1 MAFDGIVTKVLVNEF
16 KNDLIGGKIDQIYQN
31 DKNTILLKIY
41 ANQVHFSLNICIDAH
56 NCRINLTTN
65 QKKNPPVA
73 PNFCMLLR
81 KYLIGGRISN
91 VETFGLERLVKIDI
105 NILNDFNEI
114 ETKSLIIELMGK
126 HSNVILLNNKN
137 IIIDALRHITATDDL
152 YRDILPSRL
161 YSFPISNKQDYTK
174 LNSFDEFYS
183 LIENNLNFEGNS
195 ISEYFSKIISDTF
208 AGFSLSFVKN
218 AIEKCNIQNTN
229 KENLQKL
236 YNYFNNVLSFNNLT
250 FENLYKKDK
259 LYDYVLTWSD
269 EVPLNDQKYKLN
281 NFIDDFYFNRETKE
295 TFTNYRNSILKM
307 ILDLLKKY
315 NSRLMSINSKLKD
328 CDEMD
333 KYKLFGELITA
344 NLYKLSNTH
353 TDYIELENYYD
364 NNNLIK
370 IPLDKKY
377 SPNLNAKK
385 YFKKYSKLK
394 NALEIVSIQK
404 KETEQELDYI
414 QSIVYELE
422 TATTLEEIQDIF
434 EEISENV
441 IFKNSLK
448 LNKKEKT
455 KSSKKKKQEKHYS
468 PLHFEVDDFDL
479 YVGRNNKENDWLTFT
494 FANKSDI
501 WFHTKDIHG
510 SHVILKC
517 GDSEVSDDT
526 LVKCAKIAAE
536 HSKAKNSSNVPVDYC
551 KVKFVKKPNGSKPGM
566 VIFTNNKT
574 IYVNPLNSY

>member
-41 ANQVHFSLNICIDAH
+41 ANQTHFSLNICIDAH

-65 QKKNPPVA
+65 QKKNPLVA

-91 VETFGLERLVKIDI
+91 IETFGLERLVKIDI

-152 YRDILPSRL
+152 YRDILPARL

-269 EVPLNDQKYKLN
+269 EVPLNDPKYKLN

-394 NALEIVSIQK
+394 NALEIVSTQK

-574 IYVNPLNSY
+574 IYVNPLNS